1 MFLDVTSYCRF
12 LFIYTVL
19 ASLGFSLN
27 NEATSA
33 YWIIT
38 SVYTLSNAIPFTFW
52 TNTKASKMIATI
64 RILEIRLIPISQ
76 DNKFLLLIDCNQ
88 INAQKNEWSL
98 HLVNILFLKNEN
110 YNKFTLKKSK
120 NYCR

>member
-1 MFLDVTSYCRF
+1 
-12 LFIYTVL
+12 
-19 ASLGFSLN
+19 
-27 NEATSA
+27 
-33 YWIIT
+33 
-38 SVYTLSNAIPFTFW
+38 
-52 TNTKASKMIATI
+52 MIATI